1 MVFEGH
7 RRRRDVDREVS
18 RGRRE
23 QGERELSWLQ
33 NQRDH
38 VSVIK
43 GLRVV
48 MKKRNYTLAL

>member
-1 MVFEGH
+1 M
-7 RRRRDVDREVS
+7 DREAS